1 MAGVTVSPFPTPS
14 LSRDLQNETS
24 MPTLIHSLVG
34 QKSSVLSL
42 AATDQYIF
50 SGSQAEDILVWNKDT
65 FTLKATLSGHEGAVM
80 ALEVAKEKE
89 WLFSSSGDSTVR
101 VWSTKTLKPLYV
113 LKPYLEDG
121 AGDIFSL
128 AWLPSMQTIFIGCQ
142 NTSLQW
148 FSFSNDAP
156 SQAESVTSTDVA
168 PSSSSGTSTPLSSS
182 YTRQAHKFFDSYP
195 RFERRPADLNAR
207 NGTPRPTGRGT
218 PDSGHSE
225 DVPPSMQLNIPSINV
240 IDPAHFGYIY
250 CMTLLTGTGDGI
262 TRLAT
267 GSGDEGIKLWKCLPG
282 GPEFEHEFTFD
293 RGAILSIVA
302 KGDTIYAG
310 CQDGYVKVVDLE
322 TKTLIRTIIV
332 EEGVDI
338 LSISLLNSD
347 MFTCAANG
355 CVKRWSSSFDCIAS
369 WRGHSGIALSSI
381 VTQRGQGFY
390 LVTGGNDSSIKIWD
404 ILPSSRTVSQELQS
418 SPCFGPTAADV
429 LTHALSKFVAIPS
442 VSSEPSRKED
452 CRQTAIWLR
461 KCLGQLGA
469 HTSLLPTGEG
479 NNPLVLATFQGT
491 LGGHRKPRVLFYGH
505 YDVISA
511 PPHGWNSDPFT
522 VTGKNGYLYGRGVT
536 DNKGP
541 ILAVAC
547 AAADL
552 LSRRAL
558 GLDLVML
565 IEGEEECGSIG
576 FGDAVRKHKDAIGEV
591 DAILVS
597 NSTWITDDR
606 PCITYGLRGV
616 VHCNIEI
623 ASQLPDLHSGI
634 EGGGVVEPMVD
645 MVKLLASLTDNQN
658 KVLIPQFY
666 DTVREQTEKEKDLY
680 GLLSEI
686 THKPASSLAAR
697 WREPSLTIH
706 TIEISGP
713 KNATVIPGSVKAQVS
728 LRIVPD
734 QDLQTIIDALTEYL
748 RSAYQ
753 TFQSPNK
760 IQIIVDH
767 SADWWLG
774 SLDDPWFKA
783 LENAVKE
790 EWGEEPLRIREGGS
804 IPSVPWL
811 EKEFGCHAL
820 HLPMGQGSDQAHLPN
835 ERISL
840 INLNKGKSVVERFLT
855 KTADEQFLTH
865 LRNAN

>member
-1 MAGVTVSPFPTPS
+1 
-14 LSRDLQNETS
+14 
-24 MPTLIHSLVG
+24 MPTLIHSLVD

-42 AATDQYIF
+42 AATDEYIF
-50 SGSQAEDILVWNKDT
+50 SGSQNQDILVWNKDT
-65 FTLKATLSGHEGAVM
+65 FTLKATLSGHEGSVL
-80 ALEVAKEKE
+80 ALELAKEKE
-89 WLFSSSGDSTVR
+89 WLFSSGGDSTIR
-101 VWSTKTLKPLYV
+101 VWSTKTLRPLFV
-113 LKPYLEDG
+113 LRPYLEDG
-121 AGDIFSL
+121 SGDIFSL
-128 AWLPSMQTIFIGCQ
+128 AWLPSTQTIFIGCQ

-148 FSFSNDAP
+148 FSFDHGVI
-156 SQAESVTSTDVA
+156 SQADSLPATDCAQSSTS
-168 PSSSSGTSTPLSSS
+168 PSGTSTPLSTSAP
-182 YTRQAHKFFDSYP
+182 RQAHKFFDSYP
-195 RFERRPADLNAR
+195 RFERRPADLLAR
-207 NGTPRPTGRGT
+207 NNSTPRLTGRGS
-218 PDSGHSE
+218 PDSGHCD
-225 DVPPSMQLNIPSINV
+225 DVPAALHMSIPPTNV
-240 IDPAHFGYIY
+240 IDHAHFGYIY
-250 CMTLLTGTGDGI
+250 CIALLTGTGDGI

-267 GSGDEGIKLWKCLPG
+267 GSGDECIKLWKCLPNAR
-282 GPEFEHEFTFD
+282 PELEHEFTFD
-293 RGAILSIVA
+293 RGAVLSIVA

-310 CQDGYVKVVDLE
+310 CQDGIVKVVDLE

-332 EEGVDI
+332 DEGVDV

-355 CVKRWSSSFDCIAS
+355 CVKRWSASFDCIAS
-369 WRGHSGIALSSI
+369 WKAHSGIALSSI
-381 VTQRGQGFY
+381 VTQRGHGFY

-404 ILPSSRTVSQELQS
+404 IPPCLKSISQDLQS
-418 SPCFGPTAADV
+418 SPLFGPTATDV
-429 LTHALSKFVAIPS
+429 LTYALSKFVAIPS
-442 VSSEPSRKED
+442 VSSEPSHKED

-461 KCLGQLGA
+461 KCLSQLGA
-469 HTSLLPTGEG
+469 RTSLLPTGEG
-479 NNPLVLATFQGT
+479 NNPLVLATFHGT
-491 LGGHRKPRVLFYGH
+491 SGGQQRKPHVLFYGH

-511 PPHGWNSDPFT
+511 PPNGWKTDPFT
-522 VTGKNGYLYGRGVT
+522 VTGQNGYLYGRGVT

-541 ILAVAC
+541 ILAAAC

-576 FGDAVRKHKDAIGEV
+576 FGDAVRKHRDAIGDI

-616 VHCNIEI
+616 VHCNIQI
-623 ASQLPDLHSGI
+623 TSRLPDLHSGI
-634 EGGGVVEPMVD
+634 EGGGAKEPMVD
-645 MVKLLASLTDNQN
+645 MVKLLASLTNEDN
-658 KVLIPQFY
+658 KVTIPEFY
-666 DTVREQTEKEKDLY
+666 ASVREQTDAEKELY
-680 GLLSEI
+680 RLLSDV
-686 THKPASSLAAR
+686 TKKPAASLAAR

-734 QDLQTIIDALTEYL
+734 QDLQTIISTLTDYL
-748 RSAYQ
+748 KATYA
-753 TFQSPNK
+753 TFNSPNE
-760 IQIIVDH
+760 IHVSVDH

-774 SLDDPWFKA
+774 SLDDPWFRA
-783 LENAVKE
+783 LESAVRD
-790 EWGEEPLRIREGGS
+790 EWGVAPLRIREGGS

-840 INLNKGKSVVERFLT
+840 INLNKGKAVVERFLT
-855 KTADEQFLTH
+855 NAVEDQSLSSLTGK
-865 LRNAN
+865 